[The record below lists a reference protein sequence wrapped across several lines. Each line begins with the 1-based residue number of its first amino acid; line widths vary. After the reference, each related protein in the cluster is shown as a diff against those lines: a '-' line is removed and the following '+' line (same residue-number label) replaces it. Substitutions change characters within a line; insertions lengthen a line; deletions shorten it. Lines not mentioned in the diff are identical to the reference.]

1 MAVNAPNNEGSGNS
15 KKAST
20 ELTTSVNV
28 PQLALHNH
36 ATHNAMCDIFRFV
49 YTTRFYVHL

>member
-20 ELTTSVNV
+20 ELTSVNV

-36 ATHNAMCDIFRFV
+36 ATHNAMCDIFRSV
-49 YTTRFYVHL
+49 YTTSFYVHL